1 MDLLFHNRA
10 RTTLAFVNAAFCS
23 DGYHQLVLVHK
34 VDGQSDLNVF
44 FHFLEIKFSGE
55 ARKDKEN

>member
-1 MDLLFHNRA
+1 M
-10 RTTLAFVNAAFCS
+10 
-23 DGYHQLVLVHK
+23 LVHK
-34 VDGQSDLNVF
+34 VDGQSDLNVL